1 MKLVLVLVEGRTEEA
16 FIKDV
21 LVPALRPALELIPT
35 VVKTKPNVGA
45 PAHKGGGDF
54 SKFKRDALKLLGH
67 SNAVAVTMFYDF
79 YGFPQNIPNVSTMVY
94 QNINQLEQT
103 IAAQFKHHP
112 RHLHFK
118 PYLQR
123 HEFEAFLFI
132 DPQLTAKVALKNT
145 KANAIAAHCQGFASV
160 EDINLSR
167 STAPSKRLKS
177 VLGAFDKLRLGSA
190 VTQQL
195 RLPALRAACPKFSAW
210 VDWLESL

>member
-54 SKFKRDALKLLGH
+54 SKFKQDALNLLGD
-67 SNAVAVTMFYDF
+67 SDAVAVTMFYDF
-79 YGFPQNIPNVSTMVY
+79 YGFPQGIPDVPEKVY
-94 QNINQLEQT
+94 QNITTLEQE
-103 IAAQFKHHP
+103 IAKQINNQ
-112 RHLHFK
+112 RFK

-132 DPQLTAKVALKNT
+132 NPQLTAKVALQNT
-145 KANAIAAHCQGFASV
+145 KANDIAAHCQGFASV

-167 STAPSKRLKS
+167 STAPSKRLES
-177 VLGAFDKLRLGSA
+177 VLGAFSKRRLGTA

-195 RLPALRAACPKFSAW
+195 RLPALRAACRKFSAW